1 MSVVRE
7 RQRIGRFERRIV
19 LAIAVAAS
27 LPLAG
32 ALVFGRQALREAYSV
47 GVNPR
52 VGSELDGS
60 LESYR
65 ARLIGIR
72 EAARTTAARIADDD
86 GLRAALREPS
96 GPARDERVD
105 ASLERLR
112 AEHPEVTVL
121 ALRGT
126 RHRSE
131 RAPSDE
137 TRARTFLEPLE
148 LGAGVEQVLEVTVT
162 TPEAP
167 FSAYLRAGET
177 AEVYRRLDAATDY
190 VSSFFLLLYLVLVLS
205 SIVVAITLATL
216 MARRMTR
223 RVSRLAEA
231 TTKVGGGDLSVELP
245 VEGDDE
251 VAELTLA
258 FNAMVRDVRR
268 SRDRIEY
275 LERVGA
281 WQEMAKRLA
290 HEIKNPLTPIQL
302 AMQEVHGAYQK
313 SDPRFGAKLDD
324 AKEMV
329 EEEIRTLRRLV
340 NDFSEFARLP
350 EPTLVTTDLGAF
362 VQELGRTLDP
372 DKLRAED
379 HPDTAAPTLSVE
391 ASQPL
396 PVAIDP
402 PMFRRAI
409 DNLVRNAVHA
419 LDDAPT
425 GGRGAGRI
433 LLRAHRVADEAWLEV
448 HDDGPGVASAD
459 RERVFGPYFTTK
471 VEGTGLGLA
480 IVKKLVLEHG
490 GTIACTTSELGGAA
504 FVVRLPIR
512 ADGRRPA
519 R

>member
-1 MSVVRE
+1 MKP
-7 RQRIGRFERRIV
+7 QRMGRFERRIV

-52 VGSELDGS
+52 VGTELDGS

-65 ARLIGIR
+65 ARLVGIR
-72 EAARTTAARIADDD
+72 QAAAASAARIARDD
-86 GLRAALREPS
+86 GLRAAIVAPE
-96 GPARDERVD
+96 DERDGRIDDALRRLLDAD
-105 ASLERLR
+105 ASVEALAVAGRRRERTI
-112 AEHPEVTVL
+112 EGEV
-121 ALRGT
+121 R
-126 RHRSE
+126 R
-131 RAPSDE
+131 
-137 TRARTFLEPLE
+137 RTFVEPV
-148 LGAGVEQVLEVTVT
+148 GGHALEVTLT

-167 FSAYLRAGET
+167 FAAYLRAGET

-245 VEGDDE
+245 IEGDDE
-251 VAELTLA
+251 VAELTHA

-275 LERVGA
+275 LERTAA

-313 SDPRFGAKLDD
+313 GDPRFATKLDD

-340 NDFSEFARLP
+340 SEFSEFARLP
-350 EPTLVTTDLGAF
+350 EPTLAPTDLGAF
-362 VQELGRTLDP
+362 VRELERTLDP
-372 DKLRAED
+372 EKLRAES
-379 HPDTAAPTLSVE
+379 HPAGPAPSLAFEADVE
-391 ASQPL
+391 L

-402 PMFRRAI
+402 PMVRRAI

-419 LDDAPT
+419 LDDAAREAP
-425 GGRGAGRI
+425 GRI
-433 LLRAHRVADEAWLEV
+433 LLRARRVGDEASLEV
-448 HDDGPGVASAD
+448 HDDGPGIEPND
-459 RERVFGPYFTTK
+459 REAIFGPYFTTK

-490 GTIACTTSELGGAA
+490 GSIACTSSELGGAA
-504 FVVRLPIR
+504 FVIRLPLR
-512 ADGRRPA
+512 REGRRAP

>member
-1 MSVVRE
+1 MTPASS
-7 RQRIGRFERRIV
+7 QRVGRFERRIV

-52 VGSELDGS
+52 VGTELEAS
-60 LESYR
+60 LGSYR
-65 ARLIGIR
+65 ARLVGIR
-72 EAARTTAARIADDD
+72 EAAETTATQIADDD
-86 GLRAALREPS
+86 ALIATLQEPAGPSRDTHLDGDLLRLLAA
-96 GPARDERVD
+96 
-105 ASLERLR
+105 
-112 AEHPEVTVL
+112 HPEVSAL

-126 RHRSE
+126 GHRRE
-131 RAPSDE
+131 RPPGDDVR
-137 TRARTFLEPLE
+137 TRTFERP
-148 LGAGVEQVLEVTVT
+148 LGAHVLEVTIT

-231 TTKVGGGDLSVELP
+231 TARVGGGDLSVELP

-251 VAELTLA
+251 VAELTRS
-258 FNAMVRDVRR
+258 FNAMVRDVRH

-313 SDPRFGAKLDD
+313 DDPRFGAKLDD

-350 EPTLVTTDLGAF
+350 EPTLLPTDLGAF
-362 VQELGRTLDP
+362 IRELGRTLDP
-372 DKLRAED
+372 DKLRAPH
-379 HPDTAAPTLSVE
+379 HPDISAPTLSIEADVE
-391 ASQPL
+391 L

-402 PMFRRAI
+402 PMFRRAV

-419 LDDAPT
+419 LDDA
-425 GGRGAGRI
+425 AQQGRI
-433 LLRAHRVADEAWLEV
+433 LLRTHRVGEEAWLEV
-448 HDDGPGVASAD
+448 HDDGPGVAVAD

-490 GTIACTTSELGGAA
+490 GTIACTKSELGGAA

-512 ADGRRPA
+512 PESRRAA

>member
-1 MSVVRE
+1 MTPIRTG
-7 RQRIGRFERRIV
+7 RRIGRFERRIV

-52 VGSELDGS
+52 VATELEGS

-72 EAARTTAARIADDD
+72 EAARADAARIA
-86 GLRAALREPS
+86 
-96 GPARDERVD
+96 RDEVLGTALGEPPSIERE
-105 ASLERLR
+105 ARIEERLHHLLT
-112 AEHPEVTVL
+112 ANPEITEL
-121 ALRGT
+121 ALRRT
-126 RHRSE
+126 DHRVT
-131 RAPSDE
+131 RAPADDV
-137 TRARTFLEPLE
+137 RARTFSEP
-148 LGAGVEQVLEVTVT
+148 AGEHVLEVTVT

-231 TTKVGGGDLSVELP
+231 TTKVGGGDFSVELP

-258 FNAMVRDVRR
+258 FNAMVRDVRH

-313 SDPRFGAKLDD
+313 NDPRFGAKLDD

-350 EPTLVTTDLGAF
+350 EPTLLPTDLGAF

-372 DKLRAED
+372 DKLRAAN
-379 HPDTAAPTLSVE
+379 HPDTAAPTLEIE
-391 ASQPL
+391 ANDEL
-396 PVAIDP
+396 AVAIDP

-419 LDDAPT
+419 LDDAAEA
-425 GGRGAGRI
+425 RAGRI
-433 LLRAHRVADEAWLEV
+433 LLRAYRVADEAWLEV

-490 GTIACTTSELGGAA
+490 GTIACTSSELGGAA

-512 ADGRRPA
+512 PDSRRGA